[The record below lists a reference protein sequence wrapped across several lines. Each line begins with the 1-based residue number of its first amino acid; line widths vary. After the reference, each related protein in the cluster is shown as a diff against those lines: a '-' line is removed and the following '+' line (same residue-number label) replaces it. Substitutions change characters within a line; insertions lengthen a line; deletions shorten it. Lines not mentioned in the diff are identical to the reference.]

1 MFLHRN
7 TIKMVSITISVPEEI
22 RTLMKKFPE
31 INWSGL
37 VRKSIQEKA
46 KQLAVKE
53 ELLNQLKNEKEFI
66 NWSVDLGKKAKKGRL
81 SRLNGNNN

>member
-1 MFLHRN
+1 
-7 TIKMVSITISVPEEI
+7 MVSITISVPEEI
-22 RTLMKKFPE
+22 RELMKRFPE
-31 INWSGL
+31 VNWSGL